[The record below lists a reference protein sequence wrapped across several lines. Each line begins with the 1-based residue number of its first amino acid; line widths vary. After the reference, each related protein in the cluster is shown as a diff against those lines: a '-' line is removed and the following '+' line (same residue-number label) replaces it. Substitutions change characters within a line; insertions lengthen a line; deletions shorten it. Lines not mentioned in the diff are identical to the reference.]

1 MRRGPGPLAWAAL
14 LLVLVASLFPLYWS
28 VVVASHD
35 NAAISARVPPLL
47 PGGELAA
54 NAREVFAAVDF
65 GAALVNSAVVAG
77 TVTASN
83 VLLATMAGFA
93 FAHLRF
99 RGRRALFA
107 LLVGSVMVP
116 AQLGVVPL
124 FELVGALGW
133 YGRLEAVVVP
143 GLVSA
148 FSVFWMR
155 QACREAVPREL
166 VDAARVD
173 GCSLPR
179 TYWHVVLPALRRHAV
194 VLAMLTFL
202 AAWNDFFWPLVVLD
216 PVESPTVQV
225 ALSRLAGGYYTD
237 YPLVLTG
244 AVLGTLPVVVL
255 FALLARQLVTGL
267 LRGPVNR

>member
-1 MRRGPGPLAWAAL
+1 MRRTTGPLAAAAL
-14 LLVLVASLFPLYWS
+14 LPVLLVSLFPLYWS

-35 NAAISARVPPLL
+35 NAGISARVPPLL
-47 PGGELAA
+47 PDGELAHNVRA
-54 NAREVFAAVDF
+54 VFEAVDF
-65 GAALVNSAVVAG
+65 QTALGNSAIVAG
-77 TVTASN
+77 TLTVSN
-83 VLLATMAGFA
+83 VLLSTLAGFA
-93 FAHLRF
+93 FAHLSF
-99 RGRRALFA
+99 RGRRLLFA
-107 LLVGSVMVP
+107 LTLGSVMVP
-116 AQLGVVPL
+116 TQLGVVPL
-124 FELVGALGW
+124 FELVGWLGW
-133 YGRLEAVVVP
+133 YGKLEAVVVP

-173 GCSLPR
+173 GCSLLR
-179 TYWHVVLPALRRHAV
+179 IYWHVVLPALRPHIV

-225 ALSRLAGGYYTD
+225 ALSHLAGGYYTD

-244 AVLGTLPVVVL
+244 AVLGTVPVVVL

-267 LRGPVNR
+267 VRGPVNR

>member
-1 MRRGPGPLAWAAL
+1 VAAL
-14 LLVLVASLFPLYWS
+14 VAVVAASLFPLYWS

-35 NAAISARVPPLL
+35 NAGVSGRVPPLL
-47 PGGELAA
+47 PGTELLD
-54 NAREVFAAVDF
+54 NVRGVFAAVDF
-65 GAALVNSAVVAG
+65 WAALGNSAVVAG

-83 VLLATMAGFA
+83 VLLSTTAGFA
-93 FAHLRF
+93 FARLRF
-99 RGRRALFA
+99 RGREALFA
-107 LLVGSVMVP
+107 AVVGSALLPV
-116 AQLGVVPL
+116 QLAVVPL
-124 FELVGALGW
+124 FVLVGELGW

-143 GLVSA
+143 GLVGA

-155 QACREAVPREL
+155 QACREAVPQAL

-173 GCSLPR
+173 GCSSVR
-179 TYWHVVLPALRRHAV
+179 VYWHVALPALRPHAT
-194 VLAMLTFL
+194 VLGMLTFL

-216 PVESPTVQV
+216 PNETPTVQV

-255 FALLARQLVTGL
+255 FALLARRVVGGVM
-267 LRGPVNR
+267 RGAVSG

>member
-1 MRRGPGPLAWAAL
+1 MLRTLALAAL
-14 LLVLVASLFPLYWS
+14 LIGSLFPLYWS

-35 NAAISARVPPLL
+35 NAAMSARVPPLL
-47 PGGELAA
+47 PGGELGR
-54 NAREVFAAVDF
+54 NLGEVFEAVDF
-65 GAALVNSAVVAG
+65 GAALANSAIVAG
-77 TVTASN
+77 TVTAST
-83 VLLATMAGFA
+83 VLLSTLAGFA

-99 RGRRALFA
+99 RGRRGLFG
-107 LLVGSVMVP
+107 LVLGSVMVP

-133 YGRLEAVVVP
+133 VGRLEAVVVP

-148 FSVFWMR
+148 FGVFWMR

-173 GCSLPR
+173 GCPLPLV
-179 TYWHVVLPALRRHAV
+179 YWHVVLPALRSHV
-194 VLAMLTFL
+194 LVLAMLTFL

-225 ALSRLAGGYYTD
+225 ALSTLAGGYYTD

-244 AVLGTLPVVVL
+244 AVLGTVPVVVL
-255 FALLARQLVTGL
+255 FALLARKLVTGL
-267 LRGPVNR
+267 LRGPGHSVRW

>member
-1 MRRGPGPLAWAAL
+1 MRRAPGVLAHAAL
-14 LLVLVASLFPLYWS
+14 LLVLVGSLFPLYWS

-35 NAAISARVPPLL
+35 NAGISAKIPPLL
-47 PGGELAA
+47 PGGELAG
-54 NAREVFAAVDF
+54 NVREVFEAVDF
-65 GAALVNSAVVAG
+65 QAALGNSAIVAG
-77 TVTASN
+77 TVTVSN
-83 VLLATMAGFA
+83 VLLSTLAGFA

-99 RGRRALFA
+99 RGRRALFG
-107 LLVGSVMVP
+107 LVLGSVMVP

-148 FSVFWMR
+148 FGVFWMR

-173 GCSLPR
+173 GCSLVR
-179 TYWHVVLPALRRHAV
+179 TYWHVVLPALRPHAL
-194 VLAMLTFL
+194 VLAMLTFP

-225 ALSRLAGGYYTD
+225 ALSHLAGGYYTD

-255 FALLARQLVTGL
+255 FVFPARKLVTGL
-267 LRGPVNR
+267 VRGPVNP

>member
-1 MRRGPGPLAWAAL
+1 MRLRGGLATAV
-14 LLVLVASLFPLYWS
+14 LLVVVLASLFPLYWS

-35 NAAISARVPPLL
+35 NADVAGRVPPLL
-47 PGGELAA
+47 PGGELPGHV
-54 NAREVFAAVDF
+54 REVFAAVDF
-65 GAALVNSAVVAG
+65 LAALRNSAVVAV
-77 TVTASN
+77 TVTAAN
-83 VLLATMAGFA
+83 VLLSTAAGFA

-99 RGRRALFA
+99 RGRDALFA
-107 LLVGSVMVP
+107 VVVASAAVP
-116 AQLGVVPL
+116 VQLGVVPL
-124 FELVGALGW
+124 FVLVGELGW

-155 QACREAVPREL
+155 QACREAVPAAL

-173 GCSLPR
+173 GCSLVR
-179 TYWHVVLPALRRHAV
+179 VYRHVVLPALRPHAT
-194 VLAMLTFL
+194 VLAMLTFV
-202 AAWNDFFWPLVVLD
+202 ASWNDFFWPLVVLD
-216 PVESPTVQV
+216 PNEAPTVQV

-255 FALLARQLVTGL
+255 FAVVARGVVGGIMRGAVTG
-267 LRGPVNR
+267 

>member
-1 MRRGPGPLAWAAL
+1 MRGARGLLAGAAL
-14 LLVLVASLFPLYWS
+14 LVVVAVSLFPLYWS

-35 NAAISARVPPLL
+35 NAGISGRVPPLL
-47 PGGELAA
+47 PGAEFTR
-54 NAREVFAAVDF
+54 NVREVFEAVDF
-65 GAALVNSAVVAG
+65 WLALRNSTIVACAV
-77 TVTASN
+77 TVSN
-83 VLLATMAGFA
+83 VLLSTMAGFA
-93 FAHLRF
+93 FARLRF

-107 LLVGSVMVP
+107 VVVGSVLVP
-116 AQLGVVPL
+116 VQLGVVPL
-124 FELVGALGW
+124 FVLVGELGW
-133 YGRLEAVVVP
+133 LGRLEAVIVP
-143 GLVSA
+143 GLMSA

-155 QACREAVPREL
+155 QACQEAVPAVL

-179 TYWHVVLPALRRHAV
+179 AYWHVALPALRPHAV

-202 AAWNDFFWPLVVLD
+202 ASWNDFFWPLVVLD
-216 PVESPTVQV
+216 PNETPTVQV

-255 FALLARQLVTGL
+255 FVLLARRIVGGVM
-267 LRGPVNR
+267 RGAVNG

>member
-1 MRRGPGPLAWAAL
+1 MRRAPGALAGPAL

-35 NAAISARVPPLL
+35 GASTSTGALPLL
-47 PGGELAA
+47 PGGELVDHVRA
-54 NAREVFAAVDF
+54 VFEAVDF
-65 GAALVNSAVVAG
+65 RAALANSAIVAV

-83 VLLATMAGFA
+83 VLLSTLAGFA

-99 RGRRALFA
+99 RGRRAL
-107 LLVGSVMVP
+107 LGLVVGSVMVP

-124 FELVGALGW
+124 FELMGWLGW
-133 YGRLEAVVVP
+133 YGDLAAVVAP

-148 FSVFWMR
+148 FGVFWMR

-173 GCSLPR
+173 GCSSVR
-179 TYWHVVLPALRRHAV
+179 IWWHVVLPAVRPQAV

-225 ALSRLAGGYYTD
+225 ALSHLAGGYYTD

-244 AVLGTLPVVVL
+244 AVLGTAPVVVL
-255 FALLARQLVTGL
+255 FALPARRLIAGL
-267 LRGPVNR
+267 RRVPVDR